1 MGTRKRKG
9 RDAPEWEV
17 GTGVV
22 EGMLERLKAFMESF
36 GDLFVRQEQRG
47 HAFTYVEG
55 RLTPMTRRT
64 IEPIATAKGEQRR
77 PLQKFVGA
85 AAWDDE
91 AVMREHRRQVAKEL
105 GSRDGVLI
113 VDGSGFQKK
122 GTKSVGVKRQ
132 WCGRLGKQE
141 NCQVGEFMAYAAK
154 GSHVLVDR
162 RLYFPKEWAED
173 RDRRTECFVPKEVT
187 FKTGPG
193 LAVEMILEHGLELPH
208 RWVVGDDSY
217 GRGKETRDA
226 LQKAKE
232 QYMLEVP
239 ENTRVEIVGR
249 NGNRTGNM
257 MSVSEWATKQVA
269 GRWRKFRVRDGEKG
283 PIEALAIRTR
293 VYIPRDAPKKGRIET
308 LCVVKRLGENAKT
321 WYYLSGTTEGES
333 LGEMVR
339 AASCRHAVEES
350 IELGKSDAGLGE
362 YEVRS
367 WVGWHHHMTLSILA
381 LWFIVLEHRRG
392 KKTSRLSPSL
402 WSDGFSENSS
412 KTPSGRLTSL
422 PVSPAR
428 NSSATR
434 TPDVIIGA
442 HDASEPHLE
451 NDVFVPGAARLG
463 ADNAFNMERSQ

>member
-1 MGTRKRKG
+1 MRPPKATKRN
-9 RDAPEWEV
+9 AAEWEV
-17 GTGVV
+17 EEGAV
-22 EGMLERLKAFMESF
+22 EGMLERFTAFMASF
-36 GDLFVRQEQRG
+36 GDLFVRREQNE
-47 HAFTYVEG
+47 HARTYVGG
-55 RLTPMTRRT
+55 RLRPLTRRT

-91 AVMREHRRQVAKEL
+91 AVMQEQRRQVAREL

-132 WCGRLGKQE
+132 YLGRLGKQE
-141 NCQVGEFMAYAAK
+141 NCQVGEFLTYAAK

-162 RLYFPKEWAED
+162 RLYLPKEWAED
-173 RDRRTECFVPKEVT
+173 RDRRAECYVPEDVA
-187 FKTGPG
+187 FKTGPE
-193 LAVEMILEHGLELPH
+193 LAVEMVLTHGRELSH
-208 RWVVGDDSY
+208 RWVVGDDTY

-226 LQKAKE
+226 LKKAKE
-232 QYMLEVP
+232 QYLLEVP

-249 NGNRTGNM
+249 DGKRTG
-257 MSVSEWATKQVA
+257 SVLSASAWAAKQA
-269 GRWRKFRVRDGEKG
+269 PKRWRKYRIRDGEKG
-283 PIEALAIRTR
+283 PIQALAIRTR

-350 IELGKSDAGLGE
+350 IELGKGDAGLAE

-367 WVGWHHHMTLSILA
+367 WIGWHHHMTLCILA
-381 LWFIVLEHRRG
+381 LWFLVLEHRRG
-392 KKTSRLSPSL
+392 KKTPRLSPSL
-402 WSDGFSENSS
+402 RSDGWLENSLKIPPDRS
-412 KTPSGRLTSL
+412 TTLC
-422 PVSPAR
+422 VSSACS
-428 NSSATR
+428 SSATR
-434 TPDVIIGA
+434 TPGDTIGV
-442 HDASEPHLE
+442 P
-451 NDVFVPGAARLG
+451 DVFGHHLGGSASAHGVAAVGGR
-463 ADNAFNMERSQ
+463 NALNIEHSQ